1 MLSLTI
7 PEIRTQVRVRLTERG
22 IPPWD
27 SERVMVNQELLSV
40 IDQLHR
46 EKGISQETL
55 IVALESA
62 LLAAAR
68 KRYGGGDNFQV
79 EINPRT
85 GEVQVL
91 QIRRIVEQVES
102 PSEEISLAEALESDP
117 EAEVGDEIGSY
128 LEIDDFGR
136 IAAQAAKQVMFQ
148 KVREAEWDVVTKE
161 FGGRQGDIVNG
172 VIIGHERKNYIVDL
186 GKTEAVLPLR
196 EQMPRESF
204 RRGDRI
210 KALLLDMRTTSRG
223 PQLVLSRTHP
233 DFVSRLFEKEVPEI
247 AEGILE
253 VRNVVREPGE
263 RAKIAVYSRDPNVD
277 PVGSCVGVKGVRVQ
291 AVVRE
296 LHGEKVDIIEWSPD
310 PSTFIARAL
319 SPAKAVRVSI
329 KDMGTEKIATVVVQ
343 DSQLSLAIGR
353 RGHNVRLAA
362 KLTGWKVDIF
372 SETQMQSEAGLDER
386 AERVASLAETL
397 GSQSGDTSL
406 LRIEDL
412 PGVGGNMA
420 EILRDAGFDTL
431 QAIAHASVEAI
442 SALPKFGPKTA
453 AKLIQTAQDFLG
465 ESTGETPGLTELPK
479 TDEN

>member
-1 MLSLTI
+1 
-7 PEIRTQVRVRLTERG
+7 
-22 IPPWD
+22 
-27 SERVMVNQELLSV
+27 MVNQELLTV

-46 EKGISQETL
+46 EKGIPQETL
-55 IVALESA
+55 IGALETA
-62 LLAAAR
+62 LVAAAR
-68 KRYGGGDNFQV
+68 KRYGGGENFQV
-79 EINPRT
+79 EINPKT

-91 QIRRIVEQVES
+91 QVRRIVDHVEV
-102 PSEEISLAEALESDP
+102 PSEEISLEEALISDP
-117 EAEVGDEIGSY
+117 GAEVGDEIGSY
-128 LEIDDFGR
+128 LEIEDFGR
-136 IAAQAAKQVMFQ
+136 IAAQAAKQVIFQ

-186 GKTEAVLPLR
+186 GKTEAILPLR

-247 AEGILE
+247 SEGVIE
-253 VRNVVREPGE
+253 IRGVVREPGE

-310 PSTFIARAL
+310 ASTFIARAL
-319 SPAKAVRVSI
+319 SPAKAVRVNI
-329 KDMGTEKIATVVVQ
+329 RDVGAERVATVIVQ
-343 DSQLSLAIGR
+343 DAQLSLAIGR

-362 KLTGWKVDIF
+362 KLTGWKIDIF
-372 SETQMQSEAGLDER
+372 SESQMQSDMVANER
-386 AERVASLAETL
+386 AERVASLAESLET
-397 GSQSGDTSL
+397 SQGEPVL
-406 LRIEDL
+406 LQIEDL

-420 EILRDAGFDTL
+420 EILKEAGFDTVEKIG
-431 QAIAHASVEAI
+431 QASVDALA
-442 SALPKFGPKTA
+442 ALPKFGPKTA

-465 ESTGETPGLTELPK
+465 ISTSPEIPEEPQ
-479 TDEN
+479 NS

>member
-1 MLSLTI
+1 
-7 PEIRTQVRVRLTERG
+7 
-22 IPPWD
+22 
-27 SERVMVNQELLSV
+27 MVNQELLSV

-68 KRYGGGDNFQV
+68 KRYGGGENFQV

-91 QIRRIVEQVES
+91 QVRRIVEHVEL
-102 PSEEISLAEALESDP
+102 PAEEISLVEALSSDP
-117 EAEVGDEIGSY
+117 GAEIGDEIGSF
-128 LEIDDFGR
+128 LEIEDFGR

-148 KVREAEWDVVTKE
+148 KVREAEWDVVAKE

-172 VIIGHERKNYIVDL
+172 VVIGHERKNYIVDL
-186 GKTEAVLPLR
+186 GKTEAILPLR

-210 KALLLDMRTTSRG
+210 KSLLLDLRTTSRG
-223 PQLVLSRTHP
+223 PQLALSRTHP

-247 AEGILE
+247 SEGILE
-253 VRNVVREPGE
+253 IRSVVREPGE
-263 RAKIAVYSRDPNVD
+263 RAKIAVHSRDSSVD

-310 PSTFIARAL
+310 VSTFIARAL

-329 KDMGTEKIATVVVQ
+329 RDMGSEKVATVVVQ

-362 KLTGWKVDIF
+362 KLTGWKIDIF
-372 SETQMQSEAGLDER
+372 SESQMQSEAGTDER

-397 GSQSGDTSL
+397 GAASSEPVL
-406 LRIEDL
+406 LKIEDL

-420 EILRDAGFDTL
+420 EILKDAGFDSL
-431 QAIAHASVEAI
+431 EAIAQASVDAI

-465 ESTGETPGLTELPK
+465 ITGLSDTPDQK
-479 TDEN
+479 DSSVSDEP

>member
-1 MLSLTI
+1 M
-7 PEIRTQVRVRLTERG
+7 
-22 IPPWD
+22 
-27 SERVMVNQELLSV
+27 SV

-68 KRYGGGDNFQV
+68 KRYGGGENFQV

-91 QIRRIVEQVES
+91 QVRRIVEHVEL
-102 PSEEISLAEALESDP
+102 PAEEISLVEALSSDP
-117 EAEVGDEIGSY
+117 GAEIGDEIGSF
-128 LEIDDFGR
+128 LEIEDFGR

-148 KVREAEWDVVTKE
+148 KVREAEWDVVAKE

-172 VIIGHERKNYIVDL
+172 VVIGHERKNYIVDL
-186 GKTEAVLPLR
+186 GKTEAILPLR

-210 KALLLDMRTTSRG
+210 KSLLLDLRTTSRG
-223 PQLVLSRTHP
+223 PQLALSRTHP

-247 AEGILE
+247 SEGILE
-253 VRNVVREPGE
+253 IRSVVREPGE
-263 RAKIAVYSRDPNVD
+263 RAKIAVHSRDSSVD

-310 PSTFIARAL
+310 VSTFIARAL

-329 KDMGTEKIATVVVQ
+329 RDMGSEKVATVVVQ

-362 KLTGWKVDIF
+362 KLTGWKIDIF
-372 SETQMQSEAGLDER
+372 SESQMQSEAGTDER

-397 GSQSGDTSL
+397 GAASSEPVL
-406 LRIEDL
+406 LKIEDL

-420 EILRDAGFDTL
+420 EILKDAGFDSL
-431 QAIAHASVEAI
+431 EAIAQASVDAI

-465 ESTGETPGLTELPK
+465 ITGLSDTPDQK
-479 TDEN
+479 DSSVSDEP

>member
-148 KVREAEWDVVTKE
+148 KVREAEWDVVTK
-161 FGGRQGDIVNG
+161 
-172 VIIGHERKNYIVDL
+172 
-186 GKTEAVLPLR
+186 
-196 EQMPRESF
+196 
-204 RRGDRI
+204 
-210 KALLLDMRTTSRG
+210 
-223 PQLVLSRTHP
+223 
-233 DFVSRLFEKEVPEI
+233 
-247 AEGILE
+247 
-253 VRNVVREPGE
+253 
-263 RAKIAVYSRDPNVD
+263 
-277 PVGSCVGVKGVRVQ
+277 
-291 AVVRE
+291 
-296 LHGEKVDIIEWSPD
+296 
-310 PSTFIARAL
+310 
-319 SPAKAVRVSI
+319 
-329 KDMGTEKIATVVVQ
+329 
-343 DSQLSLAIGR
+343 
-353 RGHNVRLAA
+353 
-362 KLTGWKVDIF
+362 
-372 SETQMQSEAGLDER
+372 
-386 AERVASLAETL
+386 
-397 GSQSGDTSL
+397 
-406 LRIEDL
+406 
-412 PGVGGNMA
+412 
-420 EILRDAGFDTL
+420 
-431 QAIAHASVEAI
+431 
-442 SALPKFGPKTA
+442 
-453 AKLIQTAQDFLG
+453 
-465 ESTGETPGLTELPK
+465 
-479 TDEN
+479 

>member
-1 MLSLTI
+1 M
-7 PEIRTQVRVRLTERG
+7 
-22 IPPWD
+22 
-27 SERVMVNQELLSV
+27 MVNQELLSV

-68 KRYGGGDNFQV
+68 KRYGGGENFQV

-91 QIRRIVEQVES
+91 QVRRIVDHVEV
-102 PSEEISLAEALESDP
+102 PSEEISLDEALSSDP
-117 EAEVGDEIGSY
+117 SAEIGDEIGSY
-128 LEIDDFGR
+128 LEIEDFGR

-161 FGGRQGDIVNG
+161 FGGRQGDVVNG
-172 VIIGHERKNYIVDL
+172 VVIGHERKNYIVDL
-186 GKTEAVLPLR
+186 GKTEAILPLR

-247 AEGILE
+247 SEGVLE
-253 VRNVVREPGE
+253 IRNVVREPGE

-296 LHGEKVDIIEWSPD
+296 LHGEKVDIIEWSSDAP
-310 PSTFIARAL
+310 TFIARAL

-329 KDMGTEKIATVVVQ
+329 RDMGAEKIATVVVQ
-343 DSQLSLAIGR
+343 DTQLSLAIGR

-362 KLTGWKVDIF
+362 KLTGWKIDIF
-372 SETQMQSEAGLDER
+372 SETQMQAEQGNDER
-386 AERVASLAETL
+386 AGRVASLSETL
-397 GSQSGDTSL
+397 GEASTEPAL
-406 LRIEDL
+406 LKIEDL

-420 EILRDAGFDTL
+420 EILKEACFDSLET
-431 QAIAHASVEAI
+431 IAHASVEVIA
-442 SALPKFGPKTA
+442 ALPKFGPKTA

-465 ESTGETPGLTELPK
+465 ITGLSDAPAHVDPTVSGEP
-479 TDEN
+479 

>member
-1 MLSLTI
+1 
-7 PEIRTQVRVRLTERG
+7 
-22 IPPWD
+22 
-27 SERVMVNQELLSV
+27 MVNQELLSV

-46 EKGISQETL
+46 EKGIPQETL

-91 QIRRIVEQVES
+91 QVRRIVEQVENS
-102 PSEEISLAEALESDP
+102 SEEVSLAEALESDP
-117 EAEVGDEIGSY
+117 EAEIGDEIGSY

-186 GKTEAVLPLR
+186 GKTESILPLR

-210 KALLLDMRTTSRG
+210 KALLLDMRTTNRG

-233 DFVSRLFEKEVPEI
+233 DFVARLFEKEVPEI
-247 AEGILE
+247 SEGVLE
-253 VRNVVREPGE
+253 IRNVVREPGE

-296 LHGEKVDIIEWSPD
+296 LHGEKVDIIEWNPD
-310 PSTFIARAL
+310 PVTFIARAL

-329 KDMGTEKIATVVVQ
+329 KDMGAEKIATVIVQ

-362 KLTGWKVDIF
+362 KLTGWKIDIF
-372 SETQMQSEAGLDER
+372 SETQMQSESGMDER

-397 GSQSGDTSL
+397 EAQNGDSSQI
-406 LRIEDL
+406 RIEDL

-420 EILRDAGFDTL
+420 EILKEAGFDSL
-431 QAIAHASVEAI
+431 ASIAHASVDAI
-442 SALPKFGPKTA
+442 AALPKFGPKTA

-465 ESTGETPGLTELPK
+465 ENMMEDPK
-479 TDEN
+479 HPDSVDADEQ

>member
-1 MLSLTI
+1 
-7 PEIRTQVRVRLTERG
+7 
-22 IPPWD
+22 
-27 SERVMVNQELLSV
+27 MVNQELLTV

-46 EKGISQETL
+46 EKGIPQETL
-55 IVALESA
+55 IGALETA
-62 LLAAAR
+62 LVAAAR
-68 KRYGGGDNFQV
+68 KRYGGGENFQV
-79 EINPRT
+79 EINPKT

-91 QIRRIVEQVES
+91 QVRRIVDHVEV
-102 PSEEISLAEALESDP
+102 PSEEISLEEALISDP
-117 EAEVGDEIGSY
+117 GAEVGDEIGSY
-128 LEIDDFGR
+128 LEIEDFGR
-136 IAAQAAKQVMFQ
+136 IAAQAAKQVIFQ

-186 GKTEAVLPLR
+186 GKTEAILPLR

-247 AEGILE
+247 SEGVIE
-253 VRNVVREPGE
+253 IRGVVREPGE

-310 PSTFIARAL
+310 ASTFIARAL
-319 SPAKAVRVSI
+319 SPAKAVRVNI
-329 KDMGTEKIATVVVQ
+329 RDMGAEKVATVIVQ
-343 DSQLSLAIGR
+343 DAQLSLAIGR

-362 KLTGWKVDIF
+362 KLTGWKIDIF
-372 SETQMQSEAGLDER
+372 SESQMQSEMVANER
-386 AERVASLAETL
+386 AERVASLAESL
-397 GSQSGDTSL
+397 ESSQGEPVL
-406 LRIEDL
+406 LQIEDL

-420 EILRDAGFDTL
+420 EILKEAGFDTVEK
-431 QAIAHASVEAI
+431 IAQASVDALA
-442 SALPKFGPKTA
+442 ALPKFGPKTA

-465 ESTGETPGLTELPK
+465 ISTSPDAPEEPQVS
-479 TDEN
+479 

>member
-7 PEIRTQVRVRLTERG
+7 PEIRTQVRGRLTERG
-22 IPPWD
+22 SPPWD

-91 QIRRIVEQVES
+91 QIRRIVERVES

-172 VIIGHERKNYIVDL
+172 VIIGHERK
-186 GKTEAVLPLR
+186 
-196 EQMPRESF
+196 
-204 RRGDRI
+204 
-210 KALLLDMRTTSRG
+210 TTSSTWGKRK
-223 PQLVLSRTHP
+223 PFSR
-233 DFVSRLFEKEVPEI
+233 FGSRCRVKVF
-247 AEGILE
+247 AEETG
-253 VRNVVREPGE
+253 
-263 RAKIAVYSRDPNVD
+263 SRHF
-277 PVGSCVGVKGVRVQ
+277 C
-291 AVVRE
+291 
-296 LHGEKVDIIEWSPD
+296 
-310 PSTFIARAL
+310 
-319 SPAKAVRVSI
+319 SI
-329 KDMGTEKIATVVVQ
+329 
-343 DSQLSLAIGR
+343 
-353 RGHNVRLAA
+353 
-362 KLTGWKVDIF
+362 
-372 SETQMQSEAGLDER
+372 
-386 AERVASLAETL
+386 
-397 GSQSGDTSL
+397 
-406 LRIEDL
+406 
-412 PGVGGNMA
+412 
-420 EILRDAGFDTL
+420 
-431 QAIAHASVEAI
+431 
-442 SALPKFGPKTA
+442 
-453 AKLIQTAQDFLG
+453 
-465 ESTGETPGLTELPK
+465 
-479 TDEN
+479 

>member
-1 MLSLTI
+1 
-7 PEIRTQVRVRLTERG
+7 
-22 IPPWD
+22 
-27 SERVMVNQELLSV
+27 MVNQELLTV

-46 EKGISQETL
+46 EKGIPQETL
-55 IVALESA
+55 IGALETA
-62 LLAAAR
+62 LVAAAR
-68 KRYGGGDNFQV
+68 KRYGGGENFQV

-91 QIRRIVEQVES
+91 QVRRIVDHVEV
-102 PSEEISLAEALESDP
+102 PSEEISLEEALISDP
-117 EAEVGDEIGSY
+117 GAEVGDEIGSF
-128 LEIDDFGR
+128 LEIEDFGR
-136 IAAQAAKQVMFQ
+136 IAAQAAKQVIFQ

-186 GKTEAVLPLR
+186 GKTESILPLR

-247 AEGILE
+247 SEGVIE
-253 VRNVVREPGE
+253 MRGVVREPGE

-310 PSTFIARAL
+310 AATFIARAL
-319 SPAKAVRVSI
+319 SPAKAVRVNI
-329 KDMGTEKIATVVVQ
+329 RDMGTEKVATVIVQ
-343 DSQLSLAIGR
+343 DAQLSLAIGR

-362 KLTGWKVDIF
+362 KLTGWKIDIF
-372 SETQMQSEAGLDER
+372 SESQMQSEMVTNER
-386 AERVASLAETL
+386 AERVASLAE
-397 GSQSGDTSL
+397 SL
-406 LRIEDL
+406 ETAEGEPVLLQIEDL

-420 EILRDAGFDTL
+420 EILRESGFDTVEK
-431 QAIAHASVEAI
+431 IAQGSVDALA
-442 SALPKFGPKTA
+442 ALPKFGPKTA

-465 ESTGETPGLTELPK
+465 ISVSSDTPEESQ
-479 TDEN
+479 NS